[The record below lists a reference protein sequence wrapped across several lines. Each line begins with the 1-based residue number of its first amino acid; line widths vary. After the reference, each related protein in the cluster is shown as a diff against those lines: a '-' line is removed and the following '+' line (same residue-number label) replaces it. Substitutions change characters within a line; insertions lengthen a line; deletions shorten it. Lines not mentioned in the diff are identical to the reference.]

1 MSIAATGQEGTFIRC
16 DSDEFQLTR
25 KGDLM
30 NWYVVSAVSKFTG
43 VIAVVISLLYVSR
56 QISMSN
62 RLARAEA
69 SR

>member
-1 MSIAATGQEGTFIRC
+1 
-16 DSDEFQLTR
+16 
-25 KGDLM
+25 M